1 MIIIELIERIDDVMN
16 YLIGDE
22 LKYQV
27 DDEVNLRI
35 IEGIITALS
44 YE

>member
-22 LKYQV
+22 LNYQV

-35 IEGIITALS
+35 VEGIITALS